1 MGSPDSGGFVKF
13 TPKYIIVGMKEGVR
27 IVLKGEK

>member
-1 MGSPDSGGFVKF
+1 MGSPDSGGYVKF
-13 TPKYIIVGMKEGVR
+13 TPKYIIEGDEGGVR